1 MTRLPITLLWVVLL
15 MSLNGLK
22 VQAQVAAQ
30 DSLALVALYNATD
43 GPNWADNTNWLS
55 SPVPSWHGVQ
65 TSGDRVII
73 LDLADNQ
80 LNGSLT
86 EEIWN
91 LTSLQSLSLSN
102 NQISGSIPSAVAN
115 LSDLVILEL
124 DQNQISSTIPKE
136 LGNLRDVVILKLD
149 YNQLIGTIPKEL
161 RNLTGLLELGLAHNQ
176 LIGTIPNELGF
187 LANIQR
193 LRLSSNNLIGT
204 IPSILGNP
212 RGLLELDLSNNQLS
226 GIIPTGLGSLDAL
239 LELFLNSNPFTGNIP
254 SSFTNLSMLVTFN
267 FADTDLCEPPDQAFQ
282 TWLQGVQNL
291 TSTGITCVPTA
302 TENREALPSEYVL
315 ESNYPNPF
323 NPTTLIRY
331 ALPQRAPVRLSVY
344 DVQGRRVAVLVALE
358 QPAGWHEVRFEAGAL
373 PSGVYFYRLE
383 AGAFREVR
391 QMLLLR

>member
-1 MTRLPITLLWVVLL
+1 MRRAVFFLLVLTATV
-15 MSLNGLK
+15 SK
-22 VQAQVAAQ
+22 AQVQEQ
-30 DSLALVALYNATD
+30 DSLALVVLYNSTN
-43 GPNWADNTNWLS
+43 GPNWANNMNWLS
-55 SPVPSWHGVQ
+55 GPVPSWHGVQ

-136 LGNLRDVVILKLD
+136 LGNLRDMVILKLD

-226 GIIPTGLGSLDAL
+226 GIIPTSLGSLDAL
-239 LELFLNSNPFTGNIP
+239 LELFLNSNPFTGSIP

-267 FADTDLCEPPDQAFQ
+267 FADTELCEPPNQAFQ
-282 TWLQGVQNL
+282 TWLQGIQNV

-302 TENREALPSEYVL
+302 MENREALPSEYVL
-315 ESNYPNPF
+315 EPNYPNPF
-323 NPTTLIRY
+323 NPTTTITY
-331 ALPQRAPVRLSVY
+331 ALPVASEVLLIVY
-344 DVQGRRVAVLVALE
+344 DVLGHAAATLVDAR
-358 QPAGWHEVRFEAGAL
+358 QPAGHHEAAFDASHL
-373 PSGVYFYRLE
+373 PSGVYVYRLQ
-383 AGAFREVR
+383 AGSFTAARGLVV
-391 QMLLLR
+391 LR